1 MAIRFSLTIQDSN
14 TDTIGPIM
22 LAYNQ
27 RTASGY
33 IEGQECCIEKLEAL
47 GGTFSYQVPVDLFQD
62 ESVPLTRQLKDLMN
76 LATIWTDYTQDFQIP
91 ASDTNN
97 AIFANWFD
105 ENMVITGWNPNIGK
119 NATIYINGL
128 PVFEGR
134 VELIGCKFKDG
145 LPELYNI
152 IFYGQTKKLLDA
164 WGEKLMNEL
173 DWSAYNHTANYT
185 NILSSWDQA
194 LLSGD
199 ILWPIAD
206 YNQGWR
212 YSKLSGVNGNIRD
225 PRGVEVDDLR
235 PSIRLRAMLTTA
247 FEDIGYTLS
256 GSFLTRPEM
265 DDLYILPMQTAG
277 PLYDPEYTL
286 PGTCEAFV
294 APKTFAGSTYAALTY
309 SRLIFTSVVNNPS
322 GNYASGTGDYTANRY
337 GNYTFTVELNDLVAP
352 GVPLQSL
359 EIAFFVNGRKIAAPA
374 TGQFTSGFTPP
385 PTRTIVFNYA
395 LKTMDVVSVRYRAT
409 GTWSTSSITFECTK
423 APQGINGNTISM
435 VDAMPQKPVK
445 DFINGVLQA
454 FNCILLPVN
463 ETEIEIHNLQD
474 WLEAG
479 TTRNW
484 SPYIDVKDIQHDK
497 LPIPRHI
504 SMEHQESTCLT
515 NAYYKQINQR
525 EFGSIK
531 FMPLID
537 YPTDEFNVE
546 TPFHVIAPQAMNEVN
561 NNGQIVR
568 KTELNIPVFM
578 DSDAKPVQQDYTLFY
593 YGGKQSI
600 SDPYYFNNV
609 NQYVLP
615 LMTSYSAY
623 PTLSTSYST
632 AFGLELSLRGDAP
645 VNSMYMMYWNQYLS
659 RMYSTQS
666 RVVKMT
672 AVLPVGEWLTLQL
685 NDTIAISSNYYKI
698 QSIKYDMLTE
708 IANLELVT
716 YPDVDILS
724 FTTTGQKPD
733 YTNPTE
739 TANGQ
744 TYLRDYSVAKGIMNS
759 YKFNGQ
765 DYLDTNQDTDY
776 NQNNVFSLVQQVD
789 NLQSIIQFNQITMY
803 RDALSGPLTTDSTT
817 WLNIPMEHS
826 ESIGYVDNI
835 TATLA
840 TAKYVCTDGGQ
851 YKFTAMVE
859 LEQSGNKHS
868 NVAILLNGV
877 VTTGFAGIATDYGTV
892 NFSTIL
898 DLAPTDEVTLAWK
911 PQTGGSHT
919 IYVTNANFLVLK
931 K

>member
-235 PSIRLRAMLTTA
+235 PTIRLRAMLTTA

-359 EIAFFVNGRKIAAPA
+359 EIAFFVNGRKISAPA

-454 FNCILLPVN
+454 FNCILLPVG
-463 ETEIEIHNLQD
+463 EGEIEIHNLQD
-474 WLEAG
+474 WLATG
-479 TTRNW
+479 TMRNW
-484 SPYIDVKDIQHDK
+484 TSYIDVRDIQHDK
-497 LPIPRHI
+497 IPIPRHI
-504 SMEHQESTCLT
+504 SMEHQESTCLA

-531 FMPLID
+531 FIPLID
-537 YPTDEFNVE
+537 YPTDEFNIE

-561 NNGQIVR
+561 FNGQIVR

-615 LMTSYSAY
+615 LMTPYSDY
-623 PTLSTSYST
+623 PTLSASYST

-708 IANLELVT
+708 LANLELVT

-739 TANGQ
+739 TASGQ
-744 TYLRDYSVAKGIMNS
+744 TYLKDYSVAKGIMNS

-789 NLQSIIQFNQITMY
+789 NLQSIVQFNQITMF
-803 RDALSGPLTTDSTT
+803 RNTATPSTTDDII
-817 WLNIPMEHS
+817 WMPIPMEET

-835 TATLA
+835 TYDMAN
-840 TAKYVCTDGGQ
+840 AKYVCSDGGQ
-851 YKFTAMVE
+851 YKFTGMVSFG
-859 LEQSGNKHS
+859 QSGNKS
-868 NVAILLNGV
+868 LEFAILLNGIE
-877 VTTGFAGIATDYGTV
+877 TTGYGTTDS
-892 NFSTIL
+892 NFHGIQIDTIL
-898 DLAPTDEVTLAWK
+898 DLARTDEVTFQWK
-911 PQTGGSHT
+911 CYTSGSHT
-919 IYVTNANFLVLK
+919 ITILKSNFLVLK

>member
-91 ASDTNN
+91 ASNTNN
-97 AIFANWFD
+97 EIFANWFD

-152 IFYGQTKKLLDA
+152 IFYGTTKKLLDA
-164 WGEKLMNEL
+164 WGETLMNEV
-173 DWSAYNHTANYT
+173 DWSAYDHTANYT

-194 LLSGD
+194 LEGGD

-212 YSKLSGVNGNIRD
+212 YSTLTGVNGNIRQ

-235 PSIRLRAMLTTA
+235 PAIRLRAMLTTV
-247 FEDIGYTLS
+247 FEQVGYTLS

-265 DDLYILPMQTAG
+265 DDLYILTMQTAG
-277 PLYDPEYTL
+277 PMYDPEYTL
-286 PGTCEAFV
+286 PGTCEAFNS
-294 APKTFAGSTYAALTY
+294 PQTFTPTTGVLTFNQ
-309 SRLIFTSVVNNPS
+309 LIFPTIVNNPS
-322 GNYASGTGDYTANRY
+322 GNYNNTTGDYTCNRGGY
-337 GNYTFTVELNDLVAP
+337 YQFSIDVLSVIAP

-359 EIAFFVNGRKIAAPA
+359 EIAFFVNGRKEFAPSQLIF
-374 TGQFTSGFTPP
+374 TTTSGA
-385 PTRTIVFNYA
+385 VGASFNQR
-395 LKTMDVVSVRYRAT
+395 LNSGDVVSVRYRAT
-409 GTWSTSSITFECTK
+409 GGWTTISITFKCYK
-423 APQGINGNTISM
+423 APRGINGNTIHM
-435 VDAMPQKPVK
+435 EDAMPQKPIK
-445 DFINGVLQA
+445 DFVNGVLQG
-454 FNCILLPVN
+454 FNCILVPTGEN
-463 ETEIEIHNLQD
+463 TIEIHNLAD
-474 WLEAG
+474 WLALG
-479 TTRNW
+479 TTKNW
-484 SPYIDVKDIQHDK
+484 TSYVDIKDIQHDK
-497 LPIPRHI
+497 MPIPRHV
-504 SMEHQESTCLT
+504 SMEHQESTCLA
-515 NAYYKQINQR
+515 NAYYKQINKR
-525 EFGSIK
+525 EYGSIK

-546 TPFHVIAPQAMNEVN
+546 TPFHVIAPQAMNQVN
-561 NNGQIVR
+561 LNGQIVR

-615 LMTSYSAY
+615 LMTPYSDYPTVSASYSN
-623 PTLSTSYST
+623 

-645 VNSMYMMYWNQYLS
+645 VNTMYQMYWSEYLS

-672 AVLPVGEWLTLQL
+672 AVLPVGEWLNLDL

-716 YPDVDILS
+716 YPDVNILS
-724 FTTTGQKPD
+724 FTTTGQRPD
-733 YTNPTE
+733 FTNPVE
-739 TANGQ
+739 VSAGL

-765 DYLDTNQDTDY
+765 DFLDTNQDVDY
-776 NQNNVFSLVQQVD
+776 NENNVFSLVQQVD
-789 NLQSIIQFNQITMY
+789 NLQSIVQFNQITMY
-803 RDALSGPLTTDSTT
+803 RNTLSGPSTTDSTT
-817 WLNIPMEHS
+817 WANIPMEYS

-840 TAKYVCTDGGQ
+840 PSKYVCTDGGQ
-851 YKFTAMVE
+851 YKFCATVE
-859 LEQSGNKHS
+859 MEQSGNKHS
-868 NVAILLNGV
+868 QIAILLNGIP
-877 VTTGFAGIATDYGTV
+877 TTGMAGTSADYDIEY
-892 NFSTIL
+892 FSTIL

-911 PQTGGSHT
+911 PKTGGSHT
-919 IYVTNANFLVLK
+919 VYFENCYFLVLK